1 MRDMFRVH
9 VQVTRYLL
17 EYVALMP
24 QGKLNLSQRV
34 AFLTDAPEI
43 ESHTKSACCF
53 CYNLYRE
60 QGIFGSLVRFVEHQS
75 PLGMA

>member
-1 MRDMFRVH
+1 M
-9 VQVTRYLL
+9 TRYLL

-43 ESHTKSACCF
+43 EAIQDKIRLLLLLRVQLVVCIVNKVS
-53 CYNLYRE
+53 L
-60 QGIFGSLVRFVEHQS
+60 GIWLC
-75 PLGMA
+75 

>member
-1 MRDMFRVH
+1 MPGRDLGQKKQESYSMRDMFRVH

-17 EYVALMP
+17 ESVALMP

-43 ESHTKSACCF
+43 ESHKP
-53 CYNLYRE
+53 YKIRL
-60 QGIFGSLVRFVEHQS
+60 LLLLQS
-75 PLGMA
+75 VS